1 MGFKQSKNS
10 PSICILNSEGEIF
23 TIATY
28 VNDIILAG
36 KTFEHIQKSINV
48 IAEKFDITDMGKLHN
63 FVGIKVNYLN
73 SGNIWI

>member
-1 MGFKQSKNS
+1 M
-10 PSICILNSEGEIF
+10 LNSEGEIF

-36 KTFEHIQKSINV
+36 KTFEHIQKFINA